1 MYCKEPMSDEL
12 LIIMNCFFFLL
23 NSTALL
29 LSRWQSSDE
38 LNWCVLPRAKFNGNC
53 TISSKHTKWVD
64 FLSLSLRL
72 SAVLFPKLSRVA
84 RISFYF
90 KWFSKVFWK
99 NLFPNVSTYRGCGG
113 GGNECFVLSFAR
125 FLMSSASDWAV
136 RFGLLPP
143 VSPDCT
149 TLWSPK
155 LSFCNF
161 EWMMRLCL
169 SQ

>member
-113 GGNECFVLSFAR
+113 GRGGKWMFRIKLCQVPNELSFW
-125 FLMSSASDWAV
+125 LGSALWA
-136 RFGLLPP
+136 PA
-143 VSPDCT
+143 S
-149 TLWSPK
+149 
-155 LSFCNF
+155 
-161 EWMMRLCL
+161 CL
-169 SQ
+169 SRLHHSLVPETLFL